1 MAIALYDLTVAS
13 YLQGLEGVAGVLD
26 KGLAHAQATGVD
38 PDGFLESRL
47 APDMHPLRFQVQCTA
62 HFSQGVIDGLKAGT
76 FSTPPPWAAEKFSD
90 LQDLVAETRA
100 SLSKLAREEVEALA
114 GRDLLF
120 QAGEFKMPFAVE
132 DFLTSFA
139 VPNFYFH
146 ATAAYGILRAGGVG
160 LGKRDYMGTL
170 KVKR

>member
-1 MAIALYDLTVAS
+1 MAIALYDLTVAA

-38 PDGFLESRL
+38 PDGLLESRL
-47 APDMHPLRFQVQCTA
+47 APDMHPLRFQVQCVA
-62 HFSQGVIDGLKAGT
+62 HFSQGVIDSLKAGA
-76 FSTPPPWAAEKFSD
+76 FSPPGPWAADRFAD
-90 LQDLVAETRA
+90 LQALVAETRA
-100 SLSKLAREEVEALA
+100 SLSKLSREEVEGLA

-120 QAGEFKMPFAVE
+120 QAGEFKLPFVAE

-139 VPNFYFH
+139 IPNFYFH